1 MSRLAVKRSFF
12 VGQYLFVS
20 FFFVAFQWQYG
31 TFRLLMGA
39 NQQFRRNKKLQTIIL
54 KKPDLING
62 HFRLLHNLPKCDL
75 KQTAWQLLVCNQNMY
90 PFGVF
95 FLFLCFLPYLNIFTR
110 NTPTNFKFWLL
121 VLILAYIT

>member
-1 MSRLAVKRSFF
+1 
-12 VGQYLFVS
+12 
-20 FFFVAFQWQYG
+20 
-31 TFRLLMGA
+31 MGA

-54 KKPDLING
+54 KKTDLING

-95 FLFLCFLPYLNIFTR
+95 FSVFVFFTIFEHFYTEHTNKFQILTFGVNSSLYYVILQGNLPCCLNSTHIFQTAMKSLLFDI
-110 NTPTNFKFWLL
+110 
-121 VLILAYIT
+121 